1 MLYEAVVTEVLPKVG
16 GVRVRFRDLVPSG
29 FGINDYVRVL
39 CKRMSAQG
47 GAALD
52 LPEPGEHGVVGR
64 MAGGT
69 CVWLGATPFLDQNQV
84 DPTEG
89 IAYYRHRSGVVFQE
103 RDNGDFEI
111 AHPSGLRFTV
121 SADGAALPS
130 LQATSKPLPRGGG
143 VPTVILSHPSGTQ
156 IIITPDGSESGVV
169 TGDVSLTASGKATI
183 SADGGADVTSI
194 IEVTLAAPIINLNGA
209 VTVGGVGLAAV
220 IQSTVEGMASNL
232 LPLVDGIASSG
243 SSNGYARADHI
254 HPASTS
260 GGDGGGNGGPG
271 GEH

>member
-39 CKRMSAQG
+39 CRRMSTQG

-52 LPEPGEHGVVGR
+52 LPELGEHGVVGR
-64 MAGGT
+64 LAGGT

-89 IAYYRHRSGVVFQE
+89 IAYDRHRSGVVFQE

-130 LQATSKPLPRGGG
+130 LQATSRPLPRGGG
-143 VPTVILSHPSGTQ
+143 VPTVNISHPSGTTVS
-156 IIITPDGSESGVV
+156 ISAAGSLTGTVVGDIDLIGSEDLNAQVGGNAVVAAGVKI
-169 TGDVSLTASGKATI
+169 TL
-183 SADGGADVTSI
+183 SAPVIAFLGEI
-194 IEVTLAAPIINLNGA
+194 LLNGIVMPA
-209 VTVGGVGLAAV
+209 
-220 IQSTVEGMASNL
+220 EGI
-232 LPLVDGIASSG
+232 PG
-243 SSNGYARADHI
+243 
-254 HPASTS
+254 PAGPT
-260 GGDGGGNGGPG
+260 GPTGPTGPG
-271 GEH
+271 GSDTGGGGGGGGGDH